1 MSAAS
6 DAFITRMKS
15 AHVIL
20 VVDDV
25 YYLIPFA
32 ALEGQFKMPDAFQ
45 KNAPPIIIPP
55 AVDPV
60 VDPDYFSAVAASTPP
75 QGTPPVIDVHRG
87 IQSALDGVFGLD
99 AIDQAVRVL
108 DAVQIGGNLCSK
120 TGESG
125 KALFKYTGG
134 NRIVVD
140 LSKGGKPSDV

>member
-6 DAFITRMKS
+6 DAFIARMKS

-45 KNAPPIIIPP
+45 KNAPR
-55 AVDPV
+55 
-60 VDPDYFSAVAASTPP
+60 VDPDYFTIDPATAPAPVP
-75 QGTPPVIDVHRG
+75 GTPPRVIDVHRG
-87 IQSALDGVFGLD
+87 IQSALDGVYGLD

-108 DAVQIGGNLCSK
+108 DAIQIGGELCSK
-120 TGESG
+120 TGKSE
-125 KALFKYTGG
+125 KTLFKYTPG

-140 LSKGGKPSDV
+140 LSKGGKPSDI